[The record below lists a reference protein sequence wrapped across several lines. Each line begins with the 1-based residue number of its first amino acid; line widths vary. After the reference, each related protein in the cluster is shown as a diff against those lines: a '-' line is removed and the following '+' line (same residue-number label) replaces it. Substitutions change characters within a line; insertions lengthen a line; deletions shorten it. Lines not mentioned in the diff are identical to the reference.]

1 MEEDYEVAYARS
13 TWRKVKTF
21 HQGLRELEDKVPM
34 AVVRNYV
41 LTGEKNSNIPEEVYE
56 KIDELKDVRT
66 SGIQAEMQYAVSQA
80 ELNGIRLKDKILNG
94 EDIRPGFSPKV
105 LRKIP
110 SLGIYTHFMW
120 YTEKELE
127 RMHED
132 SQKSEGLKL
141 EEIEV
146 NNEKSDRENNN
157 PRKEVEDD
165 AR

>member
-1 MEEDYEVAYARS
+1 MEEDYEVAYARY

-66 SGIQAEMQYAVSQA
+66 SGIQAEMQYAVAQA

>member
-66 SGIQAEMQYAVSQA
+66 SGIQAEMQYAVAQA
-80 ELNGIRLKDKILNG
+80 ELNGIRLKDKILKG

-105 LRKIP
+105 LGKIP